1 MKFKATLLTCSFLIF
16 SFLLSFANAQGY
28 QIKTIVI
35 DAGHGGIRSGAAG
48 SFSLEKNVALQVALK
63 LGEELKKELPSI
75 KVIQT
80 RTTDVDVDWYRRA
93 EIANEAKAD
102 IFISIHCNSM
112 PDKKVLAGYK
122 TIKGKKVAQYKYVK
136 NTSTSGTET
145 FVGAYRRINEMDA
158 GLRENEDIIKDKNYK
173 KNQTND
179 PTDPEELIMLSLYKS
194 LYRTKSLS
202 LAQLVQK
209 NYTELNKRVNR
220 GVKEQGLLIL
230 QRAAMP
236 SILTEIGFISNPTEE
251 EYMNSETGQKEIVD
265 AIVKAIKE
273 YKKQT
278 EN

>member
-1 MKFKATLLTCSFLIF
+1 
-16 SFLLSFANAQGY
+16 
-28 QIKTIVI
+28 
-35 DAGHGGIRSGAAG
+35 
-48 SFSLEKNVALQVALK
+48 
-63 LGEELKKELPSI
+63 
-75 KVIQT
+75 
-80 RTTDVDVDWYRRA
+80 
-93 EIANEAKAD
+93 
-102 IFISIHCNSM
+102 
-112 PDKKVLAGYK
+112 
-122 TIKGKKVAQYKYVK
+122 
-136 NTSTSGTET
+136 
-145 FVGAYRRINEMDA
+145 MDA